1 MMKAVLRM
9 IGVASLLGSAACL
22 PSFDQP
28 AAQNTVENPAT
39 PATSPIQATGDNSVV
54 SPLSP
59 AQQTAIWMQGGDPS
73 LLADRAYNEGPIGI
87 ASQRHSCA
95 KLKFNT
101 IGRFLAGRGVAI
113 TAGANPATL
122 PVTATT
128 VCPAQSGA
136 NTQSTS
142 FVYCTSQLTL
152 GIPQYTARLSE
163 STSVTAGT
171 ATKIVDLYATA
182 ATEIEQ
188 RLVANAF
195 PAAATACVDKTG
207 TQAVMFN
214 ANNTC
219 NEAGVTCLQGYPAT
233 AEQVSLCSRIVT
245 QAQASGTA
253 ASPIPAVTAGRR
265 LAIATI
271 LAGTNLCE

>member
-1 MMKAVLRM
+1 MKAVLRM
-9 IGVASLLGSAACL
+9 IGVASLIGSAACL

-28 AAQNTVENPAT
+28 AAQNTVQNPET
-39 PATSPIQATGDNSVV
+39 PVTSPNQATGDNSVV
-54 SPLSP
+54 SPLTP
-59 AQQTAIWMQGGDPS
+59 VQQTAIWMQGGDPS

-95 KLKFNT
+95 KIKFNT
-101 IGRFLAGRGVAI
+101 LGRFLAGRGVAI
-113 TAGANPATL
+113 TAGDNPATL

-128 VCPAQSGA
+128 TCPTPVAGA
-136 NTQSTS
+136 VTQSTS
-142 FVYCTSQLTL
+142 HVYCTSQLTL

-163 STSVTAGT
+163 STSVTSGT

-188 RLVANAF
+188 KLVGNAF

-233 AEQVSLCSRIVT
+233 TEQVALCSRIVT
-245 QAQASGTA
+245 QAQAAGA
-253 ASPIPAVTAGRR
+253 IPAVTAGRR